1 MEPPPYA
8 APEDLVRI
16 RSIWPQIADEL
27 DTGFSR
33 VMLKDAIPEYRAD
46 GNDATLY
53 LRVANLGFNTA
64 RNRDERVRNI
74 ESVIAK
80 KIGKQVKVQLLGVDD
95 KRDRLYKVTESNVD
109 NILTDKI
116 AMPVEVTDEEE

>member
-1 MEPPPYA
+1 
-8 APEDLVRI
+8 
-16 RSIWPQIADEL
+16 
-27 DTGFSR
+27 
-33 VMLKDAIPEYRAD
+33 MLKDATPEYRAD

-95 KRDRLYKVTESNVD
+95 KRDGLYKVTESNVD